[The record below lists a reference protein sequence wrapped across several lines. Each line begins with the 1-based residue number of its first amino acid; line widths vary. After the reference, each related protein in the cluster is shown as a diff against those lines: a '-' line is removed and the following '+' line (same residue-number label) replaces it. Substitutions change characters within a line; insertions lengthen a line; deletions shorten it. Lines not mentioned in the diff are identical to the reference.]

1 MSHFGIDEPF
11 WDQKNLYNLSFL
23 QHFRFWFQESDFFL
37 QFLVDMVDGIHFA
50 LKIRIPIQEDKIVR
64 IQRIR
69 ILSNKAIQRVTKTA
83 GANIIND
90 EYDIL

>member
-1 MSHFGIDEPF
+1 MSKI
-11 WDQKNLYNLSFL
+11 
-23 QHFRFWFQESDFFL
+23 FFL
-37 QFLVDMVDGIHFA
+37 QFLVDMVDGIYFA
-50 LKIRIPIQEDKIVR
+50 LKIRVPIQEDKIVR

>member
-1 MSHFGIDEPF
+1 MSKIFFAGFGWYF
-11 WDQKNLYNLSFL
+11 T
-23 QHFRFWFQESDFFL
+23 
-37 QFLVDMVDGIHFA
+37 
-50 LKIRIPIQEDKIVR
+50 LKIRVPIREDKIVR